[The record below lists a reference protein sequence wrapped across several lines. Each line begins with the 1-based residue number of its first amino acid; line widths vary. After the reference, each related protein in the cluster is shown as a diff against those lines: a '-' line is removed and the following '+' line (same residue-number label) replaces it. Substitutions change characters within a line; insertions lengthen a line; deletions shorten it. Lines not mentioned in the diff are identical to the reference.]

1 MTSKKDN
8 PQLEPEKNQ
17 QTLSSA
23 APTET
28 PSDSIAPDSAASNT
42 DEQQSSTNAQ
52 TAPIKQASPESK
64 AALAKSEEAKS
75 EEAKSEEAQS
85 EETKLEEPKP
95 EAPPSTAP
103 QSTQSHLA
111 ANIEQL
117 NKLDKQ
123 SKKGTKLATVA
134 IVVAVLLGGGL
145 AVQMQ
150 QQQSQYQAQIAA
162 LRDELNQTRNTL
174 DTQLAEVTQQAAAK
188 ATEIT
193 HRAETVLEQQ
203 QKSIEGLQLAMTDV
217 KGRRPNDWL
226 LAEADYLVKLAGRK
240 LFLEHDV
247 ESATQ
252 LMASADQRIASLNDP
267 SLTPLRK
274 AMANDITKLKSVPL
288 IDRDGLVLRLTSL
301 QQQVDALP
309 LANAI
314 LPDAPKQTQQV
325 VSNDINNWQDNLL
338 TSLKDFSDNFITFR
352 TRDGNVI
359 PLLSPQQH
367 FYLKENV
374 KAKLETAIKSVYVE
388 QQEIYSTAL
397 KTAQEWSNSFFN
409 QNDNTVKAFQST
421 LAQLAE
427 QNVQVDYPVKLETQ
441 QQLAD
446 VISERL
452 RREVTSVI
460 KEDKQ

>member
-8 PQLEPEKNQ
+8 PQSEPEKNQ
-17 QTLSSA
+17 ETLSTA

-28 PSDSIAPDSAASNT
+28 SSDSTSSDSTSSNT
-42 DEQQSSTNAQ
+42 DSKEAQSKAE
-52 TAPIKQASPESK
+52 TAPTQEASPEIK
-64 AALAKSEEAKS
+64 P
-75 EEAKSEEAQS
+75 
-85 EETKLEEPKP
+85 TEPKP
-95 EAPPSTAP
+95 AKD
-103 QSTQSHLA
+103 
-111 ANIEQL
+111 NIKSNAEQM
-117 NKLDKQ
+117 NKLEKQ

-134 IVVAVLLGGGL
+134 IVLAALLGGGL
-145 AVQMQ
+145 AIQMQ
-150 QQQSQYQAQIAA
+150 QQQTQYEAQIAA
-162 LRDELNQTRNTL
+162 LRAELNQTRSAV
-174 DTQLAEVTQQAAAK
+174 DTQLAEVTQQAEAK
-188 ATEIT
+188 ATEVT

-203 QKSIEGLQLAMTDV
+203 QKSIQSLQLAMADV

-252 LMASADQRIASLNDP
+252 LMESADQRIASLNDP

-288 IDRDGLVLRLTSL
+288 IDRDGLVLRLISL

-314 LPDAPKQTQQV
+314 LPDAQQETQQV
-325 VSNDINNWQDNLL
+325 VSDDINNWQDNLM
-338 TSLKDFSDNFITFR
+338 TSLKDFAENFITFR

-359 PLLSPQQH
+359 PLLSPEQH

-388 QQEIYSTAL
+388 QQEIYTTSL
-397 KTAQEWSNSFFN
+397 KTAQDWSTSFFN
-409 QNDNTVKAFQST
+409 QNDNTVQTFQST
-421 LAQLAE
+421 LAKLAE
-427 QNVQVDYPVKLETQ
+427 QKVQVDYPVKLEAQ
-441 QQLAD
+441 KQLSD

-460 KEDKQ
+460 KEDKE